1 MFDNPPFP
9 RYLDAS
15 QLPFFIL
22 RGEKSVTHL
31 RLCAFGVC
39 LLPAAMAL
47 ASCSGTTS
55 TPSQPAAV
63 DNRAAD
69 ESAIR
74 AADAAWSKAAGEKD
88 LARTV
93 SYYADTAVLMVGGS
107 PLASGKDAIQKAFA
121 DMMANPGFALSFA
134 PTKVEVSK
142 AGDLAYE
149 IGDYSITFSDKKG
162 KPQTTKAKYVVVW
175 GKQPDG
181 TWKVL
186 VDSPN
191 TTTD

>member
-1 MFDNPPFP
+1 M
-9 RYLDAS
+9 
-15 QLPFFIL
+15 
-22 RGEKSVTHL
+22 G
-31 RLCAFGVC
+31 
-39 LLPAAMAL
+39 L
-47 ASCSGTTS
+47 ASCSGTT
-55 TPSQPAAV
+55 PPASQPAAVV

-69 ESAIR
+69 EAAIR

-88 LARTV
+88 VARTA
-93 SYYADTAVLMVGGS
+93 SYYADAAVLMAAGG
-107 PLASGKDAIQKAFA
+107 PVVTGKDAIQKAYA

-134 PTKVEVSK
+134 PTKVEVSR

-149 IGDYSITFSDKKG
+149 IGAYSITFSDKKG

-181 TWKVL
+181 SWKVL